1 MDDVPKVSISET
13 QLLDPVAI
21 LKQLQLDD
29 ETEGQENETSTEK
42 PSTSIEAVANDPN
55 AVREQSD
62 EEELSSELE
71 ENNEDEDEKDEE
83 WIPETKKSKVS
94 EIDDPNS
101 EAETDHCTQFEKEM
115 DQTSRQQLGKKKKR
129 VGVRTRRRKL
139 DPALQGLIGEANL
152 RFARGD
158 KETAI
163 RMCMEVI
170 RQDPTVPEPFQ
181 TLAAL
186 YDENG
191 EAEKSLQFSLIA
203 AHLAPQDPEEW
214 ARLADLSLE
223 LGDQSQAAACYRKA
237 IDAEPENPRYHLAR
251 CELLEQLGEM
261 KIALRGYK
269 RFIQVLRDD
278 QGKDFLHGSKEIA
291 RILHQKGDVEEAK
304 NIIETAFKKTSGLYT
319 LDILCS
325 KSIVKFSSDL
335 PQNELEDL
343 SPEKQLQSFNKVVIP
358 EDTPLDIRAKL
369 IIVLINLKACHLV
382 KDDLSNE
389 LLNSNV
395 EEFGDLMLDV
405 AEAYMNQEKYD
416 IAEVYLKQLVQSN
429 EFNKAAVW
437 LFYGEALFKLGH
449 LEEAEKAYQLVV
461 DLAPQHCDAPLSILT
476 QDKAELLDSSLLY
489 ERCQLLFS
497 EGQTEEFIDKAKMLF
512 NRHFI
517 NIRNRDE
524 LHAIASAKK
533 LVSKNRA
540 LSEVR
545 AFYREPIKF
554 DEGPSFQEDNQIELS
569 DEFELFRKLCVL
581 LHNLKRYDELQRL
594 TFSALG
600 SPHFNKKLEHS
611 KELTFYCL
619 ISSFRNGD
627 SYHAYNIVRELVVKN
642 IDNHRVWNL
651 FNLVIMRADDVRH
664 NRFLMRLMSR
674 HPDNLA
680 LGILN
685 GHNCLVAGTYKYSL
699 GEYMSA
705 FRQAKT
711 NPMIAMMLGLA
722 YTHMAC
728 QKFSAKKHSLV
739 VQAIA
744 FLNVYME
751 LRGPCQESYYNLGR
765 AMHQLGLLPNAV
777 FYYKKTLAL
786 KSAIPENNNFDL
798 KREAAYNL
806 SLIYQNSGN
815 EDLVRHYIH
824 KYIVI

>member
-42 PSTSIEAVANDPN
+42 PSTSIEAVASGNALKFFMNQDSDEDYFDEKEDEAYMDVVDGEETLYEFKDDPN
-55 AVREQSD
+55 AVRERELTDKYLAGNLSFSDFVREMNQESD

-304 NIIETAFKKTSGLYT
+304 NIIETAFKKHPDCVSPDDVNLFLELLISLKLYEDT

-461 DLAPQHCDAPLSILT
+461 DLAPQHCDARKTLSIILHRLNRPDEALSILT

-685 GHNCLVAGTYKYSL
+685 GHNCLVAGTYK
-699 GEYMSA
+699 
-705 FRQAKT
+705 
-711 NPMIAMMLGLA
+711 
-722 YTHMAC
+722 
-728 QKFSAKKHSLV
+728 V
-739 VQAIA
+739 VHGHHDSFGI
-744 FLNVYME
+744 
-751 LRGPCQESYYNLGR
+751 
-765 AMHQLGLLPNAV
+765 
-777 FYYKKTLAL
+777 
-786 KSAIPENNNFDL
+786 
-798 KREAAYNL
+798 
-806 SLIYQNSGN
+806 
-815 EDLVRHYIH
+815 
-824 KYIVI
+824 KY